1 MDVSHKDI
9 RKRDLYKEAKKKKKS
24 ICSFLNRMSPQ
35 LAPKDQERPWDISG
49 VSTCWAG
56 GGLPF
61 VSGAE
66 LGPRKETDPKDDQG
80 ILIIL
85 SFPNFFH

>member
-1 MDVSHKDI
+1 
-9 RKRDLYKEAKKKKKS
+9 
-24 ICSFLNRMSPQ
+24 MSPQ
-35 LAPKDQERPWDISG
+35 LAPKDQEQPWDISG
-49 VSTCWAG
+49 VSACWAG

-61 VSGAE
+61 VSGAK
-66 LGPRKETDPKDDQG
+66 LGPRKETDPKDEQG